1 MKHRIRLPAAT
12 PVVVALA
19 LATAACGPAMEFE
32 TTPPPT
38 GVQPAPA
45 GFTEPM
51 AADWLAAV
59 TRAEVEL
66 AELALQRAT
75 SPEVRTY
82 AQSIIDQNRAF
93 QQRYDAWHA
102 RAGIHPTPGPTAADF
117 DRARAQAL
125 ERLRAYEG
133 PAFDRA
139 FLQYQLETQRWQ
151 RRTLDDAILPA
162 IHNRALRTMLM
173 ERQPEWETRLL
184 ETERIHGGLPTTH
197 H

>member
-1 MKHRIRLPAAT
+1 MKHRIQIAAGAT
-12 PVVVALA
+12 ALA
-19 LATAACGPAMEFE
+19 LAATACGPMEFDPA
-32 TTPPPT
+32 PPPA

-45 GFTEPM
+45 TGFTEPM

-66 AELALQRAT
+66 AELALQRAA

-82 AQSIIDQNRAF
+82 AQRIIDENRAF
-93 QQRYDAWHA
+93 EQRYHAWHA

-117 DRARAQAL
+117 HRARAQTL

-139 FLQYQLETQRWQ
+139 YLLHQLETQRWQ
-151 RRTLDDAILPA
+151 RRTMDDAILPA
-162 IHNRALRTMLM
+162 IQDRELRTLLM
-173 ERQPEWETRLL
+173 ERQPEWQTRLL